1 MNWARLRDSSYTVC
15 MKGIVINR
23 IVFLV
28 AGFLLISPAL
38 CRPCGLTARVQSDS
52 DGVSE
57 EEYEIYSS
65 IIKQFYVEPRTKQ
78 LIIEERTFRYDFG
91 GGEDEPWREK
101 YKGVAIDESA
111 ADDYEAKNGNKWLL
125 NKDSF
130 KLPVKTSLIT
140 DDDLKTIFH
149 GNWGDLQWIN
159 FYRRFPDSRGF
170 IMLSRIGFNTQH
182 TQGLMYVGSRCGPG
196 CGDIHFLLLEKIN
209 GAWSIK
215 KELRKKSFG

>member
-1 MNWARLRDSSYTVC
+1 
-15 MKGIVINR
+15 MKGIVLNR

-28 AGFLLISPAL
+28 TGFLLISPAL
-38 CRPCGLTARVQSDS
+38 CSACALTASVQSDS

-65 IIKQFYVEPRTKQ
+65 IIKQFYVEARTKQ

-101 YKGVAIDESA
+101 YKGVTIDGSA